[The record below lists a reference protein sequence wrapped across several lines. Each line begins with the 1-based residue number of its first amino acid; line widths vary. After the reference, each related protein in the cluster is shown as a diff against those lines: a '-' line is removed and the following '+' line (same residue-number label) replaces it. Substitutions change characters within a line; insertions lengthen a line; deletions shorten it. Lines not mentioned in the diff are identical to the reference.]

1 MSNDEY
7 VPNFVKKD
15 PSKDYELFY
24 CRPHEE
30 FFRYDPIIEY
40 PIHHKHFRILSR
52 IILLKFGIYESIED
66 IELLTE
72 PEEKRITLDDLPYS
86 YELLDL
92 ESWETKILLFSS
104 KIFFNELS
112 EKEVKELSLD
122 FDLIKS
128 SCNGYW
134 NSYVSYDVDEP
145 LIIISDGSNVYKSIW
160 DKKRDVIKNKYILW
174 KKYWIKVYYDKEENI
189 FIHQDRDFGLV
200 YKECVGLDREL
211 YKRST

>member
-24 CRPHEE
+24 CRPHEGI
-30 FFRYDPIIEY
+30 FRYDPIIEY

-160 DKKRDVIKNKYILW
+160 DKKRDVIKNKYIL
-174 KKYWIKVYYDKEENI
+174 
-189 FIHQDRDFGLV
+189 
-200 YKECVGLDREL
+200 
-211 YKRST
+211 